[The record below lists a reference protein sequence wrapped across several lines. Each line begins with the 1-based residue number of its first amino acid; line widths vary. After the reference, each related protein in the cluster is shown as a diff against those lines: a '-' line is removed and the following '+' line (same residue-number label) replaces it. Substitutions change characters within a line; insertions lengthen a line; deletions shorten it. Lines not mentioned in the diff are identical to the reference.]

1 MGSILRR
8 FLTDCLLLLAVTTL
22 AITWGAAPASAIAYG
37 DDVPEGDYPFSVR
50 LAMTGLPDQGGGTRD
65 SSCSGALV
73 APTWVITA
81 GHCFRDANGRHV
93 SRTVARRT
101 TATVARADL
110 RGDHGHEIEV
120 VEVHQADGADVAL
133 ARLADPVTDVEPLRI
148 ATTAPTPGE
157 RVRLTGYGRTERT
170 GEENTARLQT
180 GSFTVGAVGET
191 LTEFS
196 GRAPRRDTSPC
207 RHDSGGPY
215 FRERSGGP
223 ELVAVVSTGPGC
235 PHPGADLGA
244 RTDNLAGW
252 ITATVNGGTDPLDG
266 LAAGLGDVLVALL
279 VAPLA
284 TYAVLRRHRHAGHRS

>member
-1 MGSILRR
+1 
-8 FLTDCLLLLAVTTL
+8 LAVIAS
-22 AITWGAAPASAIAYG
+22 AIAWGATPASAIAYG
-37 DDVPEGDYPFSVR
+37 ADVPEGDYPFSVR
-50 LAMTGLPDQGGGTRD
+50 LAMVDLPAEGGGTRD

-73 APTWVITA
+73 APAWVITA
-81 GHCFRDANGRHV
+81 GHCFRDAHGKHV

-101 TATVARADL
+101 TATVA
-110 RGDHGHEIEV
+110 GGHEIEV
-120 VEVHQADGADVAL
+120 VEVHQADGVDVAL

-148 ATTAPTPGE
+148 ATEAPTPGE

-170 GEENTARLQT
+170 GEGNPTRLRT
-180 GSFTVGAVGET
+180 GSFTVGAVGES

-207 RHDSGGPY
+207 QHDSGGPY

-244 RTDNLAGW
+244 RTDTLAGW
-252 ITATVNGGTDPLDG
+252 ITATVNGHSDPLDG
-266 LAAGLGDVLVALL
+266 LSASLGGVLVLLL

-284 TYAVLRRHRHAGHRS
+284 TYAVLRRRRHAGHRQ